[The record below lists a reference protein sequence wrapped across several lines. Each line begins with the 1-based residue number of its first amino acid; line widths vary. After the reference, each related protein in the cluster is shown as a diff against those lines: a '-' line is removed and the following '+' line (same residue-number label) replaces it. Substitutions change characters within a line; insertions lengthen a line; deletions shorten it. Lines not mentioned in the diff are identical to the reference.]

1 MSQDLISVIDAAR
14 QIGKRKQ
21 GVFKILK
28 RLGIETQ
35 KLRGSDARGQLVS
48 YITQEE
54 FQLLLG
60 SISSSSHG
68 SYHEAESAEADSGFF
83 YLIQLEPEHDP
94 GRFKVGFTYNMAERL
109 RSHRCSAPFSKVI
122 KTWPCRPLWEKTA
135 IDCVSVGC
143 ERLHTEVFR
152 TESID
157 ETIQKCDN
165 FFNLIPSLSEEEDS

>member
-14 QIGKRKQ
+14 QIGKAKQ
-21 GVFKILK
+21 HIFKKLK

-35 KLRGSDARGQLVS
+35 KLRGSDARGQLIS

-54 FQLLLG
+54 FQILLSAI
-60 SISSSSHG
+60 SISSDAISDDSEP
-68 SYHEAESAEADSGFF
+68 SEVDSGVF
-83 YLIQLEPEHDP
+83 YLIQLEPEHDSC
-94 GRFKVGFTYNMAERL
+94 RFKVGFTYNMAERL

-135 IDCVSVGC
+135 IDCISAGC

-157 ETIQKCDN
+157 ETITKCDN
-165 FFNLIPSLSEEEDS
+165 FFDLMPSLNEEDNS

>member
-21 GVFKILK
+21 AVFKVLK

-35 KLRGSDARGQLVS
+35 KLRGSDARGQAVS

-54 FQLLLG
+54 FQLLL
-60 SISSSSHG
+60 ISASNSSD
-68 SYHEAESAEADSGFF
+68 AIADDLESPEVNSGVF
-83 YLIQLEPEHDP
+83 YFIQLEPEHDP

-109 RSHRCSAPFSKVI
+109 RSHRCSAPFSKVL

-157 ETIQKCDN
+157 KIVIKCDC
-165 FFNLIPSLSEEEDS
+165 FFDVMPPLDEEEDP

>member
-1 MSQDLISVIDAAR
+1 MSQELISVIDAAR
-14 QIGKRKQ
+14 QIGKAKQ
-21 GVFKILK
+21 SVFKILK

-35 KLRGSDARGQLVS
+35 KLRGSDARGQLIS

-54 FQLLLG
+54 FQILLSAI
-60 SISSSSHG
+60 SISSDAISDLS
-68 SYHEAESAEADSGFF
+68 EAPEADSGVF
-83 YLIQLEPEHDP
+83 YFIQLEPEHDP

-157 ETIQKCDN
+157 ETIIKCDN
-165 FFNLIPSLSEEEDS
+165 FFDLMPSLNEEDDS